1 MLTNFINL
9 NDNKLSIINLQAHF
23 LTNYDFFS
31 TFYDFF
37 STFWGLNYDF
47 LVLS

>member
-23 LTNYDFFS
+23 FLTNYDFFS

-37 STFWGLNYDF
+37 STF
-47 LVLS
+47 

>member
-23 LTNYDFFS
+23 LTNYDFLVLS
-31 TFYDFF
+31 T
-37 STFWGLNYDF
+37 TF
-47 LVLS
+47 LVLFEV

>member
-23 LTNYDFFS
+23 FNQLRLFS
-31 TFYDFF
+31 TFYDF
-37 STFWGLNYDF
+37 
-47 LVLS
+47 LVLFEV

>member
-23 LTNYDFFS
+23 FNQLR
-31 TFYDFF
+31 
-37 STFWGLNYDF
+37 LF
-47 LVLS
+47 LVLSTTFLVLFEV